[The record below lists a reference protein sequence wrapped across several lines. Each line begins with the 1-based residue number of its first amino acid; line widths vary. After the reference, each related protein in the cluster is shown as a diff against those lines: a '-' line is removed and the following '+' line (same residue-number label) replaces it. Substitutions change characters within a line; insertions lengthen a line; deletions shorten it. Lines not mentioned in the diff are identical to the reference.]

1 MKIDMAAS
9 FGEVV
14 RIIEASK
21 DSAFRK
27 VNEELINM
35 YWQVGEYLSEAMKG
49 SNYGDGYI
57 QSLADFCNLPW
68 GKVT

>member
-1 MKIDMAAS
+1 MDGELVKIDMAAS

-27 VNEELINM
+27 VNEELIKACLN
-35 YWQVGEYLSEAMKG
+35 S
-49 SNYGDGYI
+49 
-57 QSLADFCNLPW
+57 
-68 GKVT
+68 